1 MITTLPSGNIS
12 VTPATQERPRLVTR
26 ETIELFE
33 KTNPALKGIGSIMV
47 DLGIWILD
55 ENSEAEIRGARRPK
69 ACASANTA
77 TKRNCGVSGTVLFA
91 QGI

>member
-26 ETIELFE
+26 ETIEIFE
-33 KTNPALKGIGSIMV
+33 SNNPALKGIGSIMV

-55 ENSEAEIRGARRPK
+55 ENSEAEIRDANRAKGRV
-69 ACASANTA
+69 SGMNTA
-77 TKRNCGVSGTVLFA
+77 KRNGDVSSRLLFA
-91 QGI
+91 QRI